1 MSLAIHGVAFLPPAH
16 PRPSLRRVPMCTPGH
31 HCPRPSR
38 NYGRRDRGVAAVPSG
53 PGNLDRRLRCGG
65 RRDERRVAPR
75 QGGKPWP
82 LIGGSPAAAAWSRPT
97 NKSLGKALGKNG
109 SSCRLLKRWA
119 TLKTAPRL
127 RERRRRSRSAPREPR
142 STRSVAADEKG
153 PVVAGASQDVRLL
166 ESTWLRRCRSACS
179 RRMQKGPAVA
189 GARGT
194 YVRRSVRA
202 WLQVRPVVAGASRH
216 VRTRVAQATRV
227 LSHLL

>member
-1 MSLAIHGVAFLPPAH
+1 MLAANAEGPRGRGGLAVGSCVAQLWAPAARGARAPVSLAIHGVTVLPPAH

-82 LIGGSPAAAAWSRPT
+82 LIGGSPAVAAWSRPT

-109 SSCRLLKRWA
+109 SSCRLLKKVDYFQKRA
-119 TLKTAPRL
+119 TPTIKKRP
-127 RERRRRSRSAPREPR
+127 
-142 STRSVAADEKG
+142 
-153 PVVAGASQDVRLL
+153 AGAS
-166 ESTWLRRCRSACS
+166 
-179 RRMQKGPAVA
+179 
-189 GARGT
+189 
-194 YVRRSVRA
+194 
-202 WLQVRPVVAGASRH
+202 
-216 VRTRVAQATRV
+216 
-227 LSHLL
+227 